1 MMEIVAN
8 SNDSRDYV
16 VESTQVVPTRLLCVS
31 IALYVHYLLRCSGTN
46 YVSYAYWSI
55 LGALPRDSRLWHVV
69 QRWPRRK
76 RALFHVHVYRIAHML
91 SHAALHVV

>member
-69 QRWPRRK
+69 QRWPRGPY
-76 RALFHVHVYRIAHML
+76 FTFTSTIAHML